1 MEILFFQEITYYRLI
16 RTFYMLVLS
25 VSIFCILC
33 TSSVINR
40 SFVLIGKLFY
50 VTNKIIRRKR
60 ISSLRLKKYIHV

>member
-25 VSIFCILC
+25 VSIFSILC

-60 ISSLRLKKYIHV
+60 INSLRLKKHTHV